1 MIQEELVQEGE
12 MANSIPSDG
21 PATVMEEEEHA
32 AMLQTIMAAILSEDP
47 VTSTTQVGLQVKN
60 ERSRTP

>member
-1 MIQEELVQEGE
+1 